1 MVPLVAYRYA
11 TRVRLTLGDFTR
23 YYVKRRRASVRERGG
38 EGREEKKK
46 RATAISKA
54 RYPNRSQP
62 RLVIYDRADLAERV
76 RNTRRFTAH

>member
-38 EGREEKKK
+38 EGREEK
-46 RATAISKA
+46 
-54 RYPNRSQP
+54 RSEQW
-62 RLVIYDRADLAERV
+62 R
-76 RNTRRFTAH
+76 

>member
-38 EGREEKKK
+38 ETDGKKK
-46 RATAISKA
+46 EASNGDK
-54 RYPNRSQP
+54 
-62 RLVIYDRADLAERV
+62 
-76 RNTRRFTAH
+76 